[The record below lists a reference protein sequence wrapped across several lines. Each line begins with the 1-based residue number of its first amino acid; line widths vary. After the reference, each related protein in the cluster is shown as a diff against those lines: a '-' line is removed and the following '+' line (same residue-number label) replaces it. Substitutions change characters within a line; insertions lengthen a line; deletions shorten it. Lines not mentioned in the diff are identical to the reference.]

1 MKDFD
6 LIYNKLTVT
15 FMYSKRYIILYILLL
30 VVEVSFILYIYLVLN
45 LDILLVEKVLQRD
58 ELSLES
64 TRERYTKSQFQKK
77 YKQLN

>member
-15 FMYSKRYIILYILLL
+15 FMYSKRYIIYILLL

-64 TRERYTKSQFQKK
+64 TRRERYTKSQFQIN
-77 YKQLN
+77 L